1 MAEQLCSERQIPHI
15 QKDNLL
21 KSPGSSSSDLGAR
34 LGCALASQL
43 HLKPP
48 SQFLSTST
56 AGRGPLSSALSQ
68 RLSRAVA
75 GAASSSSALWDKST
89 SLPSIAVQ
97 RVGLLHHASSGTG
110 GPAAASTSGVA
121 SSSSSRLS
129 SATRCSLTATA
140 AAAGAANATPA
151 SQPASCGAALP
162 AVSAAVSSCNS
173 SSMHSVASR
182 SLNCSN
188 NNNNNGMNGVNGG
201 SASELRS
208 SLDSASCNGALS
220 SSGDVHRRRQSPD
233 GPNVDPHGR
242 RLPLSPAE
250 ALLYYGN
257 RLSTYERTEV
267 TQYRDIWYLGLNASK
282 IEYDEGVGQNGGYD
296 DETGS
301 YIKVMH
307 DHIAFRYEI
316 LEVIG
321 KGSFGQ
327 VIRAYDHKT
336 KEHVALKIIRNKKR
350 FHQQALIEVKI
361 LDHLKKKDKDQYHN
375 VIHMYDYFYFR
386 SHLCIT
392 FELMGMNLYELI
404 KNNSYQGFSLNLIRR
419 FAYSL
424 VQCLRL
430 LHRERI
436 IHCDLK
442 PENILLKQ
450 RGSSAIKVI
459 DFGSS
464 CFVHQRVYTYIQSR
478 FYRSPEVILG
488 LPYGTAIDIWSLGC
502 ILAELYT
509 GLPLFPGEHEA
520 DQLACI
526 MEVLGMPPPCVLEL
540 ATRRRLF
547 FDSKNVPR
555 LTQNSKGKKRR
566 PNSKT
571 LAAVLGCNDEEFVD
585 FLSLCLVWNPD
596 TRVTPD
602 EALRHS
608 WLAMPK
614 DSRQI
619 YKTVQAI
626 TVKETETG
634 SLSNSYKVYKCA
646 RPTEQK
652 ITEQRKATTSSSDT
666 SASSEESPLLPS
678 SSGSHCGSLSNGH
691 KFHGDP
697 LQDSGTFLPPIL

>member
-1 MAEQLCSERQIPHI
+1 MAEQVCSERQLPHI
-15 QKDNLL
+15 QKDTLL
-21 KSPGSSSSDLGAR
+21 KSPGSSSSDLGSR

-48 SQFLSTST
+48 SSSQFLSA
-56 AGRGPLSSALSQ
+56 AGRSGGPLSSALSQ

-97 RVGLLHHASSGTG
+97 RVGLLHHQPSCTG
-110 GPAAASTSGVA
+110 AAGA
-121 SSSSSRLS
+121 SSSRLS
-129 SATRCSLTATA
+129 AARCTLTATA
-140 AAAGAANATPA
+140 AAAGAAPATPA

-162 AVSAAVSSCNS
+162 PVSALHGVPC
-173 SSMHSVASR
+173 R
-182 SLNCSN
+182 SQSCSN
-188 NNNNNGMNGVNGG
+188 TNGVNGG
-201 SASELRS
+201 SASELRGS
-208 SLDSASCNGALS
+208 VESAVFNGAGVAS
-220 SSGDVHRRRQSPD
+220 PGEAHHRMQSPD
-233 GPNVDPHGR
+233 RPNVDSHGR

-250 ALLYYGN
+250 ALLYYGS
-257 RLSTYERTEV
+257 RLSSHERTEV
-267 TQYRDIWYLGLNASK
+267 SQFREVWYLGLDASK
-282 IEYDEGVGQNGGYD
+282 VDCEDGASQNGGYD

-307 DHIAFRYEI
+307 DHIAYRYEI

-327 VIRAYDHKT
+327 VIRAFDHKT
-336 KEHVALKIIRNKKR
+336 KEHVAVKIIRNKKR

-361 LDHLKKKDKDQYHN
+361 LEHLKKKDKDQYHN

-386 SHLCIT
+386 NHLCIT

-404 KNNSYQGFSLNLIRR
+404 KNNNYQGFSLNLIRR

-430 LHRERI
+430 LHREKI

-450 RGSSAIKVI
+450 RGSSALKVI

-464 CFVHQRVYTYIQSR
+464 CFTHQRIYTYIQSR

-509 GLPLFPGEHEA
+509 GFPLFPGEHEA

-526 MEVLGMPPPCVLEL
+526 MEVLGAPPAAVLEL
-540 ATRRRLF
+540 ASRRRLF

-555 LTQNSKGKKRR
+555 VAQNSKGKKRK

-571 LAAVLGCNDEEFVD
+571 LAAALGCNDEEFVD
-585 FLSLCLVWNPD
+585 FLSLCLVWNPE

-614 DSRQI
+614 DSRQM

-652 ITEQRKATTSSSDT
+652 ITEQRKATTSSCDT
-666 SASSEESPLLPS
+666 SASSEESPVLPS
-678 SSGSHCGSLSNGH
+678 TSNNCRSSSNGH

>member
-56 AGRGPLSSALSQ
+56 AGGRGPLSSALSQ

-75 GAASSSSALWDKST
+75 GAASSSSVLWDKST

-97 RVGLLHHASSGTG
+97 RVGLLHHASSGST
-110 GPAAASTSGVA
+110 ASTSA
-121 SSSSSRLS
+121 AASSRLS

-162 AVSAAVSSCNS
+162 PVSAAVSSSCSS
-173 SSMHSVASR
+173 SSMHSVACR
-182 SLNCSN
+182 SQSCSN
-188 NNNNNGMNGVNGG
+188 NNNGTNGVNGGG
-201 SASELRS
+201 SASELRAT
-208 SLDSASCNGALS
+208 LDSSSCNGALS
-220 SSGDVHRRRQSPD
+220 VDGHRRRQSPD

-257 RLSTYERTEV
+257 RLSSYERTEV
-267 TQYRDIWYLGLNASK
+267 SQYRDVWYLGLDASK
-282 IEYDEGVGQNGGYD
+282 IEYDEGAGQNGGYD

-307 DHIAFRYEI
+307 DHIAYRYEI

-327 VIRAYDHKT
+327 VIRAFDHKT

-386 SHLCIT
+386 NHLCIT
-392 FELMGMNLYELI
+392 FELMGMNLYELV

-430 LHRERI
+430 LHREKI

-526 MEVLGMPPPCVLEL
+526 MEVLGLPPPCVLEL

-571 LAAVLGCNDEEFVD
+571 LAAVLGCNDEEFID

-678 SSGSHCGSLSNGH
+678 SSGSHCGSVSNGH
-691 KFHGDP
+691 KFPGDP

>member
-1 MAEQLCSERQIPHI
+1 MDLKTTPQPELVCGDRNRRIPLAVD
-15 QKDNLL
+15 KRL
-21 KSPGSSSSDLGAR
+21 SPGSSSSDLGAR

-56 AGRGPLSSALSQ
+56 AGGRGPLSSALSQ

-97 RVGLLHHASSGTG
+97 RVGLLHHASSGGSAT
-110 GPAAASTSGVA
+110 AAASTSGGV
-121 SSSSSRLS
+121 
-129 SATRCSLTATA
+129 
-140 AAAGAANATPA
+140 
-151 SQPASCGAALP
+151 
-162 AVSAAVSSCNS
+162 AAVAC
-173 SSMHSVASR
+173 R
-182 SLNCSN
+182 SQSCSN
-188 NNNNNGMNGVNGG
+188 NNNNNNGTNGVNGGG
-201 SASELRS
+201 SASELRA
-208 SLDSASCNGALS
+208 SLDSSSCNGPLS
-220 SSGDVHRRRQSPD
+220 VDGHRRRQSPD

-250 ALLYYGN
+250 SLLYYGN
-257 RLSTYERTEV
+257 RLSSYERTEV
-267 TQYRDIWYLGLNASK
+267 SQYRDVWYLGLDASK
-282 IEYDEGVGQNGGYD
+282 IEYDEGAGQNGGYD

-307 DHIAFRYEI
+307 DHIAYRYEI

-327 VIRAYDHKT
+327 VIRAFDHKT

-386 SHLCIT
+386 NHLCIT
-392 FELMGMNLYELI
+392 FELMGMNLYELV

-430 LHRERI
+430 LHREKI

-526 MEVLGMPPPCVLEL
+526 MEVLGLPPPCVLEL

-571 LAAVLGCNDEEFVD
+571 LAAVLGCNDEEFID

-596 TRVTPD
+596 TRKVSSSSLP
-602 EALRHS
+602 S
-608 WLAMPK
+608 
-614 DSRQI
+614 
-619 YKTVQAI
+619 
-626 TVKETETG
+626 G

-678 SSGSHCGSLSNGH
+678 SSGSHCGSISNGH

>member
-56 AGRGPLSSALSQ
+56 AGGRGPLSSALSQ

-75 GAASSSSALWDKST
+75 GAASSSSVLWDKST

-97 RVGLLHHASSGTG
+97 RVGLLHHASSGST
-110 GPAAASTSGVA
+110 ASTSA
-121 SSSSSRLS
+121 AASSRLS
-129 SATRCSLTATA
+129 VACR
-140 AAAGAANATPA
+140 
-151 SQPASCGAALP
+151 SQS
-162 AVSAAVSSCNS
+162 
-173 SSMHSVASR
+173 
-182 SLNCSN
+182 CSN
-188 NNNNNGMNGVNGG
+188 NNNGTNGVNGGG
-201 SASELRS
+201 SASELRAT
-208 SLDSASCNGALS
+208 LDSSSCNGALS
-220 SSGDVHRRRQSPD
+220 VDGHRRRQSPD

-257 RLSTYERTEV
+257 RLSSYERTEV
-267 TQYRDIWYLGLNASK
+267 SQYRDVWYLGLDASK
-282 IEYDEGVGQNGGYD
+282 IEYDEGAGQNGGYD

-307 DHIAFRYEI
+307 DHIAYRYEI

-327 VIRAYDHKT
+327 VIRAFDHKT

-386 SHLCIT
+386 NHLCIT
-392 FELMGMNLYELI
+392 FELMGMNLYELV

-430 LHRERI
+430 LHREKI

-526 MEVLGMPPPCVLEL
+526 MEVLGLPPPCVLEL

-547 FDSKNVPR
+547 FDSKN
-555 LTQNSKGKKRR
+555 
-566 PNSKT
+566 
-571 LAAVLGCNDEEFVD
+571 AAM
-585 FLSLCLVWNPD
+585 
-596 TRVTPD
+596 TRSSSTSFPFASCGTPTPELPPD

-634 SLSNSYKVYKCA
+634 NLSNSYKVYKCA

-678 SSGSHCGSLSNGH
+678 SSGSHCGSISNGH
-691 KFHGDP
+691 KFPTVILSRTPAPSCRPSCDASLTSKPDRRATCKRPAAHKLKRSPRHLLRCERLTCARYACAARSTSSLAVGLP
-697 LQDSGTFLPPIL
+697 YCLQPTYFLFSLRAMYVNVTSG